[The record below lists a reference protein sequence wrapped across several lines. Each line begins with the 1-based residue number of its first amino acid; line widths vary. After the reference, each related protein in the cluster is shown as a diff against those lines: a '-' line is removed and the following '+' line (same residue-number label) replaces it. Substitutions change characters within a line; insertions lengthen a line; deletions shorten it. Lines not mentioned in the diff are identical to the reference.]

1 MLWESEGPKQMEEKE
16 DERTAIS
23 QRTVCEAQDLL
34 QHPSTREAGPARL
47 VVSNAEENA
56 REHCQ

>member
-1 MLWESEGPKQMEEKE
+1 MEEKE

-34 QHPSTREAGPARL
+34 QHPSTREAGPALL
-47 VVSNAEENA
+47 VVSNEEENA